1 MEQPVSF
8 KNVTITWNRKVTKE
22 LHENQPDMVLVDRK
36 KNRML
41 VFDFAVVN
49 DEWVGR
55 TAQRKVE
62 KYQHTAH
69 LFKQKEKLSF
79 SMVIPVVISNNGL
92 LSKETTEKAQESES
106 EL

>member
-1 MEQPVSF
+1 M
-8 KNVTITWNRKVTKE
+8 TKE
-22 LHENQPDMVLVDRK
+22 LKENQPDMVLVDRK
-36 KNRML
+36 KNPML
-41 VFDFAVVN
+41 VFDFAVVK

-62 KYQHTAH
+62 KYHQTAH

-92 LSKETTEKAQESES
+92 LSKETTEKAQESGP